1 MFSDH
6 PSGRRFNFLKGKIRE
21 NQKEKV
27 ESRKEP
33 DRQSKKERFSIT
45 ITVHLGPIRV
55 RYYDPKSQIVEM
67 GMMN

>member
-1 MFSDH
+1 MCKDH
-6 PSGRRFNFLKGKIRE
+6 PSGKRFKFLKGKIRE
-21 NQKEKV
+21 NKNKKAK
-27 ESRKEP
+27 SRKEP

-67 GMMN
+67 EMVN